1 MDSSVIWS
9 WIVAMGSWLWFV
21 VAAVFL
27 LLELTSPGVFM
38 LWLGLAAILVGIIS
52 LVTVLSWQAQLIV
65 FAVLSIACIPAWRY
79 FARKVEGPVDRPFL
93 NRRAEG
99 YVGRVFTLEKPIVDG
114 VGTIRIEDTVWRVS
128 GPNLPAGSRV
138 KVARAD
144 GADLR
149 WSGAKAARKRIS
161 AVCVTQTAR

>member
-38 LWLGLAAILVGIIS
+38 LWLGLAAILIGIIS
-52 LVTVLSWQAQLIV
+52 LATVLSWQAQLIC
-65 FAVLSIACIPAWRY
+65 FAVLSIACIPMWRY
-79 FARKVEGPVDRPFL
+79 FARKVEGPVERPFL

-138 KVARAD
+138 KVARTD
-144 GADLR
+144 GADL
-149 WSGAKAARKRIS
+149 AVEAA
-161 AVCVTQTAR
+161 

>member
-1 MDSSVIWS
+1 MDNSVIWS
-9 WIVAMGSWLWFV
+9 WITAMGGWIWFV

-27 LLELTSPGVFM
+27 LLELMSPGVFM
-38 LWLGLAAILVGIIS
+38 LWLGLAAILIGIIS
-52 LVTVLSWQAQLIV
+52 LTTVLSWQAQLIA

-79 FARKVEGPVDRPFL
+79 FARKVERPVDRPFL

-144 GADLR
+144 GADL
-149 WSGAKAARKRIS
+149 AVEAA
-161 AVCVTQTAR
+161 